1 MTPQP
6 RRNGL
11 PPQPLQGW
19 CRESFS
25 GEMNRNAKFQ
35 KADVERICLLHAKGM
50 SCTDIAE
57 VFNVS
62 KDCVSKIVRGLRY
75 GNETREVRAK
85 IMEAALVSIKEAMQ

>member
-1 MTPQP
+1 MAPQP

-35 KADVERICLLHAKGM
+35 KADVERICLLHAKGV
-50 SCTDIAE
+50 SLNDLAE
-57 VFNVS
+57 VFDVT
-62 KDCVSKIVRGLRY
+62 KDCVSKIVKGHRY
-75 GNETREVRAK
+75 GNETREIRTK
-85 IMEAALVSIKEAMQ
+85 IMKAMQ